1 MASTKYDNPRLYDPV
16 VSGLGG
22 LLTEMLN
29 PVVDVA
35 RDVEVRLGAKPY
47 QVSLVWAAWAG
58 GQRNFGLLNV
68 VEVVRLLPTPQTTP
82 ERTRASIQQPGV
94 VEEGIV
100 SITEISPR
108 YSELVLVGRDV
119 VVDPGLALP
128 EHYDFW
134 YEIEFAQ
141 PGQPLPEHRRYTVLG
156 PPTRSVK
163 TAGWSIDVKR
173 ATAVGRIAGDRT

>member
-16 VSGLGG
+16 VAGLGG
-22 LLTEMLN
+22 LLTEALN

-47 QVSLVWAAWAG
+47 QVSLVWAAWSG
-58 GQRNFGLLNV
+58 GARNFGELGV
-68 VEVVRLLPTPQTTP
+68 VNVVRLLPTPAVSV

-94 VEEGIV
+94 VEEGVV

-119 VVDPGLALP
+119 VVPPGSLLP

-134 YEIEFAQ
+134 YEVEFAQ
-141 PGQPLPEHRRYTVLG
+141 PGQPYPEHRRYTVLG
-156 PPTRSVK
+156 PPTRTVK
-163 TAGWSIDVKR
+163 RAGWEVDVKR
-173 ATAVGRIAGDRT
+173 ATALGRIAGDRS